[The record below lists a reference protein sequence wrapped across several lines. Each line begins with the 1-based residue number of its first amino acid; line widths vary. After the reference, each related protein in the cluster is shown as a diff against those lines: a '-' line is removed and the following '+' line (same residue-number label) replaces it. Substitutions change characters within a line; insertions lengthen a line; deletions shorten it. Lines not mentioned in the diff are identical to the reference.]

1 MHENKISLI
10 NVTSQPNQFPI
21 WLPASFTEIFHWTIA
36 FNILEE
42 NFLDWS
48 TFNHLVKSNFPIQ
61 SLLTSIFSDAG
72 NLKSMLM
79 ALHCIA
85 LQIPPKRNNLT
96 LKQITPVLHF
106 KPRYTNTDTFQLC
119 GSAYQQDYIASQQLL
134 HMTLFSAKLCCKTHK
149 YEFIFLFKFSLEN

>member
-1 MHENKISLI
+1 MIALFNKKYLRVHENKISLI

-85 LQIPPKRNNLT
+85 LHCIE
-96 LKQITPVLHF
+96 LH
-106 KPRYTNTDTFQLC
+106 C
-119 GSAYQQDYIASQQLL
+119 IALL
-134 HMTLFSAKLCCKTHK
+134 HTSNCIALLRCQAGSRHFTTDCDRQQVRDLGF
-149 YEFIFLFKFSLEN
+149 ELDGKFGLNSYSS

>member
-85 LQIPPKRNNLT
+85 NPPKKKQLDHETYHTCASLQAQIYKNVCIPFNCVVLLTNKITLPVNN
-96 LKQITPVLHF
+96 F
-106 KPRYTNTDTFQLC
+106 
-119 GSAYQQDYIASQQLL
+119 YI
-134 HMTLFSAKLCCKTHK
+134 
-149 YEFIFLFKFSLEN
+149 